1 MEDWQSVDIPV
12 VRNASLHMRR
22 PRPFRRRRA
31 DLRLVADIGKAS
43 TTGISDRMGSACE
56 NLIKPPGAARSPNC
70 RRNTFRLR
78 NAHKSR
84 FADAGRLEVAA
95 QPAAKRVFSRSPQT
109 AAIRSA
115 ASR

>member
-43 TTGISDRMGSACE
+43 TTGISDRMG
-56 NLIKPPGAARSPNC
+56 I
-70 RRNTFRLR
+70 RLR
-78 NAHKSR
+78 EP
-84 FADAGRLEVAA
+84 D
-95 QPAAKRVFSRSPQT
+95 Q
-109 AAIRSA
+109 
-115 ASR
+115 ASRRCAFA